1 MEKQKIIDELT
12 ELLNIPQFERIIYHK
27 VEELKTYLRDEI
39 SLYKNLKKDFQK
51 AAYGNMR
58 VFENKE
64 QIRSQTYRF
73 ELDRNE
79 DNQWISTE
87 IEPSPP
93 SRSDISDI
101 IPQEIVEYITGFKSN
116 PTKIETVNNFTLPA
130 LRGRMFNLRFA
141 KYSDNHALGTIIE
154 IQQKKESSPL
164 SAELNNL
171 MDINDYYKEDTVELN
186 YRELMYYM
194 EKFPAF
200 KEHVF
205 SEFFM
210 RWKPLIDEKLLKLA
224 TVTK

>member
-27 VEELKTYLRDEI
+27 VEELKTYLRDEV

-58 VFENKE
+58 VFENEE

-73 ELDRNE
+73 ELDKNE
-79 DNQWISTE
+79 DNQWVSTE

-93 SRSDISDI
+93 SRSDINDI
-101 IPQEIVEYITGFKSN
+101 IPPGIVEYITGFKSN

-130 LRGRMFNLRFA
+130 LRGRMYNLRFA
-141 KYSDNHALGTIIE
+141 KYSDNHALGTITE

-164 SAELNNL
+164 SAELDNL

-186 YRELMYYM
+186 YKELMYYM

-210 RWKPLIDEKLLKLA
+210 RWKPLIDEKLLKLP
-224 TVTK
+224 